1 MRDTLARAVAALVVI
16 VLTVGAPAGQ
26 SPVRYIY
33 DELGRLIAVIDTSGA
48 AAIYSYDAVGN
59 LLSIVRQNTGVVSI
73 LEFSPIGGSIGERV
87 KLYGTGFSA
96 TPSQNTVTFNG
107 VSATATSSTTTEI
120 VTTVPATA
128 TTGTIAVTTPS
139 GSATSATAF
148 VVGTSAAPTISSVSP
163 GDGVATTAVTVTG
176 TNFASTGPQNRLLF
190 NTSPAPIT
198 TASSTSLVT
207 AVPAS
212 ATSGEVRV
220 ATQAGEAVSA
230 SDFFVAPPPYAVSD
244 IAVTDRM
251 TPGTSKTVTIS
262 TANKI
267 GLVLFDAT
275 AGQRV
280 SLAIGKGM
288 SNIVTLLNHDGT
300 VLHSGSA
307 GIVEGFFDATTLR
320 ATGSYTILVD
330 PVGSATGSITL
341 TLYDVPAD
349 TGGTITAGGSAV
361 TATTTVAGQ
370 NGRYTFTGSPGQRVS
385 LTVGTGPGGT
395 VKLVGPDLGV
405 IASVS
410 VPVFGVGFI
419 DTRTLALAGTY
430 SVIVDYTA
438 KNVGSVALTLY
449 NVPADL
455 SGTITAGGS
464 AVTATVSTPG
474 QNGAY
479 TFSGSSGQRV
489 SLLISSVSMTATV
502 SIRTSTATVLGSSTV
517 TALAGFIEPVS
528 LPSTETYTVV
538 VDPSLSHT
546 GSVTLNLYTVDPD
559 VTGTLTVNA
568 AATSVS
574 LPTQGQNASF
584 TFSGTASQQITVRVT
599 NADIRLPG
607 GAGTSVTVKLLR
619 PDGTVLTSTTSF
631 GTTFNL
637 ATQTLA
643 TTGTYTVVV
652 DPNQAGTG
660 TLSLRVTN
668 P

>member
-1 MRDTLARAVAALVVI
+1 MRDTLARAIAALVVM
-16 VLTVGAPAGQ
+16 VLTVSAPAGQ

-73 LEFSPIGGSIGERV
+73 LEFSPNGGSIGQGVR
-87 KLYGTGFSA
+87 LYGTGFSA

-107 VSATATSSTTTEI
+107 VSATVTSSTATEI

-128 TTGTIAVTTPS
+128 TTGTIAVATPS

-148 VVGTSAAPTISSVSP
+148 VVGTSDAPTISSVSP
-163 GDGVATTAVTVTG
+163 GDGVASTAVTVTG
-176 TNFASTGPQNRLLF
+176 TNFATTGPQNRLLF

-198 TASSTSLVT
+198 SASATSITT

-212 ATSGEVRV
+212 ATSGKIRV

-230 SDFFVAPPPYAVSD
+230 SDFIVAPPPYAVSD

-251 TPGTSKTVTIS
+251 TPGTSKTVTIG

-280 SLAIGKGM
+280 SLAVGKGM
-288 SNIVTLLNHDGT
+288 SSIVRLLNHDAT
-300 VLHSGSA
+300 TIDSASA
-307 GIVEGFFDATTLR
+307 GIVEAFLDAVVLR
-320 ATGSYTILVD
+320 ATGTYTILVD
-330 PVGSATGSITL
+330 PVGSATGSITV
-341 TLYDVPAD
+341 TLHDVPAD
-349 TGGTITAGGSAV
+349 AAGAIAAGGSSV

-370 NGRYTFTGSPGQRVS
+370 NGRYPFAGVPGQRVS
-385 LTVGTGPGGT
+385 LTVGAGPGGK
-395 VKLVGPDLGV
+395 VRLVGPDLETIG
-405 IASVS
+405 SVS
-410 VPVFGVGFI
+410 IPVFGIGFI
-419 DTRTLALAGTY
+419 DTQTLVLAGTHA
-430 SVIVDYTA
+430 VIVDYTG

-449 NVPADL
+449 DVPADL
-455 SGTITAGGS
+455 SATLTAGG
-464 AVTATVSTPG
+464 AGVAAAIGTPG
-474 QNGAY
+474 QNGEY
-479 TFSGSSGQRV
+479 SFSGTTGQRV
-489 SLLISSVSMTATV
+489 SLLISNVSMTAGV
-502 SIRTSTATVLGSSTV
+502 SVRTSTGSVLGSATV
-517 TALAGFIEPVS
+517 TALAAFIEPVS
-528 LPSTETYTVV
+528 LPSTGTYIVR
-538 VDPSLSHT
+538 VDPSLAHT
-546 GSVTLNLYTVDPD
+546 GSVTLNLYDVDPD
-559 VTGTLTVNA
+559 VTGTLTINA
-568 AATSVS
+568 VATNLS
-574 LPTQGQNASF
+574 LPAEGQNASF

-599 NADIRLPG
+599 NADIRLPA

-637 ATQTLA
+637 TTQTLA
-643 TTGTYTVVV
+643 TTGTYTVIV